1 MTTRTKQ
8 LLQRSRDLLERSRV
22 AAVQLLEPP
31 RNQTAA
37 LPRIIEGSRESMV
50 HQEPEGAVVDICASI
65 ALRDLNLVDSLL
77 SLLERMEESEA
88 DPDRLTELYKLDHLA
103 ARLRRN
109 AENLR
114 VLAGRDASDTLSES
128 ASLVDVIR
136 AAMSSIDGY
145 SRVSIGRVL
154 TLGVVGI
161 AADDL
166 SRLLAELLDNAAK
179 QSPPDTSVR
188 VSAYLTD
195 SGSVLMRIEDD
206 GIGLPSERVAELNS
220 RLSDEP
226 KLNDDSV
233 RHMGLAVVRR
243 LAARHE
249 MRVRLDRRSPHG
261 TTATV
266 LLPAPL
272 LCDLPD
278 NAWSGSQTVVLPAA
292 TTARAATGHTVPAA
306 RRPSSRPRHAAEH
319 SATTAGGL
327 PKRNPPGGRV
337 ATRPP
342 APQDPAEGGRTV
354 NGLPRRVSRSIKNP
368 DHGDDS
374 APVPPALVTPQDEKA
389 GHEQLLADLDAFAAG
404 EQDAKDAAWPA
415 GTDPDAPPATAE
427 ETVAPTSAAEPAPEF
442 EAPAIETPEVVTP
455 EAETAQFETPDLET
469 PELKTAQVETPGA
482 KPPDLTTSRVET
494 PRVEGPDLKAPE
506 LETPGAETP
515 GAETPDLTTPQVE
528 TARVEAPELEAERAE
543 AARGAAPELEASR
556 VETARVE
563 PPDLTT
569 SRVETARVET
579 PELEAPEL
587 EPPERETTAIET
599 PEAETAP
606 ERADEPVAESGFGSM
621 AGVEPDSD
629 FGAAPPY
636 AQADDRPAAQ
646 PPRPWERPGYV
657 PDSVFDTAAEDTPT
671 PPHGFP
677 LPADPDTARA
687 PERGHDQPG
696 GPTT

>member
-22 AAVQLLEPP
+22 AAVQLLDPP
-31 RNQTAA
+31 RSETTA
-37 LPRIIEGSRESMV
+37 LPRIIEGSRAAMV

-77 SLLERMEESEA
+77 SLLERMEETEA

-114 VLAGRDASDTLSES
+114 VLAGRDASDTPSDS

-292 TTARAATGHTVPAA
+292 TTARAAADHAVPAA
-306 RRPSSRPRHAAEH
+306 RRPSPRHAAEH
-319 SATTAGGL
+319 TATTAGGL

-342 APQDPAEGGRTV
+342 TPQDLTEGGSRTV

-374 APVPPALVTPQDEKA
+374 TPVPAPPATPEEEKA

-404 EQDAKDAAWPA
+404 EQAAKDAAWPA
-415 GTDPDAPPATAE
+415 GTDPDAPPAAAPEAPAE
-427 ETVAPTSAAEPAPEF
+427 PASAAEPVSAPE
-442 EAPAIETPEVVTP
+442 T
-455 EAETAQFETPDLET
+455 
-469 PELKTAQVETPGA
+469 
-482 KPPDLTTSRVET
+482 
-494 PRVEGPDLKAPE
+494 
-506 LETPGAETP
+506 
-515 GAETPDLTTPQVE
+515 
-528 TARVEAPELEAERAE
+528 EAPEVATREV
-543 AARGAAPELEASR
+543 AAPENAAPENATR
-556 VETARVE
+556 EVAAPENAAPENAAPENAVPENAARE
-563 PPDLTT
+563 I
-569 SRVETARVET
+569 AA
-579 PELEAPEL
+579 PENAAPENAAPGIAAPEIAVPEIEAPV
-587 EPPERETTAIET
+587 I
-599 PEAETAP
+599 
-606 ERADEPVAESGFGSM
+606 EPVAEGAVPRDTADRDSEPVADSGFGSM
-621 AGVEPDSD
+621 AGIEPDSDLGDFGD

-636 AQADDRPAAQ
+636 APADDLGPAAEPEAEPAAEPPRAWARPADTASDYA
-646 PPRPWERPGYV
+646 PDTVSDYAPG
-657 PDSVFDTAAEDTPT
+657 SVFDAAADSTPT

-677 LPADPDTARA
+677 LPADPDATA

-696 GPTT
+696 GPTP